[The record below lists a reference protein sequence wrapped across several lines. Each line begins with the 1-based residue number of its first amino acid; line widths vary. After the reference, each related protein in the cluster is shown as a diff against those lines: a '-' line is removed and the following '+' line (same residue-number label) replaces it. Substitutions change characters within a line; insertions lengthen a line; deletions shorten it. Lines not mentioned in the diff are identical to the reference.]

1 MEQTRELGFQML
13 EAFDPEMASLYH
25 AEAERQRSTIDLVA
39 SQNVASPLSTCLE
52 GSLFTNKNMV
62 GYPDSRFTGGCE
74 NINQVERLSI
84 QRLKELFG
92 CEYANVQAVNAT
104 IANVAVL
111 MALMEEGDTLLSLDA
126 GDGGHISHGDPSHIN
141 GMRYHR
147 VAYHLNRETE
157 QVDME
162 DVARLAR
169 LYHPKVIS
177 CGFTAYTRRLD
188 YARFA
193 EIARETGAYLWVDC
207 AHEAGLIAAK
217 VVPSPVPY
225 ADVVTFSTQKTLRG
239 PRGSGIILCRQSLAK
254 KIDQA
259 VYPTLQAGSK
269 TDMVAA
275 RTVLFRECMT
285 PEFHAYGKQVL
296 ANAQALARGCQ
307 AEGLRLVAGGTDN
320 HRVLLDVTPFVP
332 DGQAAEDLLYSVGIV
347 ANKISI
353 PFVRL
358 SSKQPA
364 GLRVGSS
371 AMTTR
376 GAKEAEMEQIGHWI
390 GQLLQR
396 EGQAGTVEEIR
407 RNVSALAARLPLFS
421 EEWVPASCRKIWEAN
436 MAGRI

>member
-1 MEQTRELGFQML
+1 MCGTREIGLKML
-13 EAFDPEMASLYH
+13 EVFDPEMAELYH
-25 AEAERQRSTIDLVA
+25 KEEARQRRTIDLVA
-39 SQNVASPLSTCLE
+39 SQNVASSLSTCLE

-74 NINQVERLSI
+74 YINRVELLSI
-84 QRLKELFG
+84 QRLKALFG

-104 IANVAVL
+104 IANIAVL
-111 MALMEEGDTLLSLDA
+111 MALMEPGDTLLSLDA

-147 VAYHLNRETE
+147 VAYHLDRETE
-157 QVDME
+157 RVDME

-169 LYHPKVIS
+169 LHRPKVIS
-177 CGFTAYTRRLD
+177 CGFTAYTRTLD

-193 EIARETGAYLWVDC
+193 EIAREVGAYLWVDC
-207 AHEAGLIAAK
+207 AHESGLIAAK

-239 PRGSGIILCRQSLAK
+239 PRGGGIILCRQALAK

-275 RTVLFRECMT
+275 RAVLFQECGT
-285 PEFHAYGKQVL
+285 PEFRAYGKQVL

-307 AEGLRLVAGGTDN
+307 AEGLRLVSGGTDN
-320 HRVLLDVTPFVP
+320 HMVLLDVTPLVP

-353 PFVRL
+353 PFVTL
-358 SSKQPA
+358 SSGQPA
-364 GLRVGSS
+364 GLRIGSP

-376 GAKEAEMEQIGHWI
+376 GAKEAEMEQIGRWI
-390 GQLLQR
+390 GRVLR
-396 EGQAGTVEEIR
+396 CEGRPEEMEAVR
-407 RNVSALAARLPLFS
+407 TEAAALAGGLPLFA
-421 EEWVPASCRKIWEAN
+421 EEWLPASCREIWRSYREE
-436 MAGRI
+436 